1 MSDNLMQEDKEMMNN
16 DKLSVD
22 EKQILKQ
29 EMREA
34 FDEFPI
40 EIKQRI
46 LDTKKEKLRTLYMIQ
61 GWAKENGH
69 ETLSDLLV
77 RKIAHKEEK
86 ISELDKKLQA

>member
-1 MSDNLMQEDKEMMNN
+1 MMNK

>member
-1 MSDNLMQEDKEMMNN
+1 MNETLTQEDNEMMNN
-16 DKLSVD
+16 NKLSMD
-22 EKQILKQ
+22 EKETLKH
-29 EMREA
+29 EMRET
-34 FDEFPI
+34 FNELPD

-46 LDTKKEKLRTLYMIQ
+46 LDTKKEKIRTLYMIQ

-86 ISELDKKLQA
+86 ISKLENQLKA

>member
-1 MSDNLMQEDKEMMNN
+1 MSDNFTQEDKEMMNN
-16 DKLSVD
+16 DKLSMD
-22 EKQILKQ
+22 EKETLKH

-86 ISELDKKLQA
+86 ITELDKKLHA

>member
-1 MSDNLMQEDKEMMNN
+1 MNDVSTQEDKEMMNN
-16 DKLSVD
+16 DKLTMD
-22 EKQILKQ
+22 EKETLKH
-29 EMREA
+29 EMKEA

-40 EIKQRI
+40 ELKQRI

-86 ISELDKKLQA
+86 ISKLEQEIQA

>member
-61 GWAKENGH
+61 GWAKDNGH